1 MKNSLTITP
10 IQTRIYRQGESLLDF
25 IFSEIPDHYWQEN
38 NILVISSKI
47 ISLAENRI
55 IKKSSVSKKDL
66 IQQEGQHY
74 LGEFSEHNMSLT
86 IHHNLLMP
94 AAGIDE
100 SNSESGDYILLPS
113 SPFTS
118 AHNLLTKIKLQK
130 NLNNFG
136 LLLTD
141 SKSNPL
147 RHGTVGISLAYAGFT
162 AVENKIGE
170 KDLFGRTLKIT
181 KINIVD
187 SLSGAAVLMM
197 GEADESSPLAI
208 ISGAKVHFKDNSSAE
223 ELYVPIDQ
231 DLYRD
236 LYFDK
241 IKI

>member
-113 SPFTS
+113 NPFIS

-162 AVENKIGE
+162 ALENKIGE

-197 GEADESSPLAI
+197 GESDESSPLAI

-241 IKI
+241 IKK